1 VAEKP
6 SIVLSLR
13 TFMTALIL
21 LALLMIA
28 AGVMTAV
35 IPAGTFE
42 RTVMDGREVIIP
54 GTFRIIERPDMT
66 FWRYVSAPLLVL
78 SSTAGQTALFIILFL
93 FAVAGSIG
101 LLEKS
106 DVMIYAV
113 DRLVRRV
120 GTHQYTLM
128 ALIVLFFMTI
138 SAVIGTFEENLFM
151 VPLMVMLACRLHWDS
166 LVGLGMSLLASC
178 FGFAAALTNPFSIA
192 ITQRIAGLPLYSGI
206 IYRIVIFAAFYAML
220 MVFLVRYARRIEKD
234 PEKSLVYH
242 EDQLQRERIA
252 ALGLALAGNDPVGTD
267 QGRKMQKALAILA
280 GMLVLVIIL
289 IILSALLS
297 ALSDIMFALM
307 GLMLL
312 TAGIAASHTA
322 GLTGKIIRQ
331 TLRSSMLRV
340 LPIVLL
346 ILMVMSIR
354 TIFEQGRIIDTILHF
369 SAELVSGA
377 SPYVAAIMVY
387 VLILLLELFIGA
399 SSAKALLIM
408 PIIAPLA
415 ELVQITR
422 QTAVL
427 AFSFGDGFSNVLY
440 PTNPVL
446 IICLGLTVVTWPKWI
461 RWTLGLQV
469 AAFILACLFLAGA
482 VYFSYGPF

>member
-1 VAEKP
+1 MAEKP

-28 AGVMTAV
+28 AGIMTAV
-35 IPAGTFE
+35 IPAGSFE
-42 RTVMDGREVIIP
+42 RTVVDGREVIIP
-54 GTFRIIERPDMT
+54 GTFRIIDRPDMT
-66 FWRYVSAPLLVL
+66 FWHYVSAPLLVL
-78 SSTAGQTALFIILFL
+78 GSTAGQTALFIILFL
-93 FAVAGSIG
+93 FAVAGTIG

-106 DVMIYAV
+106 DVMVYAV
-113 DRLVRRV
+113 DNLVRRV
-120 GTHQYTLM
+120 GTHKYKLM
-128 ALIVLFFMTI
+128 ALIVLFFMTM

-151 VPLMVMLACRLHWDS
+151 VPVMVILACRLHWDS

-192 ITQRIAGLPLYSGI
+192 ITQRIAGLPLYSGV
-206 IYRIVIFAAFYAML
+206 IYRIVIFAAFYTLL
-220 MVFLVRYARRIEKD
+220 MVFLIRYAKRIEKE
-234 PEKSLVYH
+234 PARSLVYR
-242 EDQLQRERIA
+242 EDQQQRERIA
-252 ALGLALAGNDPVGTD
+252 ALDPVQAKNSSID
-267 QGRKMQKALAILA
+267 AEQRRRMQRALTILS
-280 GMLVLVIIL
+280 GMLVLVIVMIV
-289 IILSALLS
+289 LSALLS
-297 ALSDIMFALM
+297 TLADIMFALM
-307 GLMLL
+307 GLLL
-312 TAGIAASHTA
+312 LAAGIASSHAA
-322 GLTGKIIRQ
+322 GLTGKMIRQ
-331 TLRSSMLRV
+331 TLRASMLRV

-422 QTAVL
+422 QTTVL

-461 RWTLGLQV
+461 RWTLGLQL
-469 AAFILACLFLAGA
+469 AAFLLACLFLAGA
-482 VYFSYGPF
+482 VYINYGPF